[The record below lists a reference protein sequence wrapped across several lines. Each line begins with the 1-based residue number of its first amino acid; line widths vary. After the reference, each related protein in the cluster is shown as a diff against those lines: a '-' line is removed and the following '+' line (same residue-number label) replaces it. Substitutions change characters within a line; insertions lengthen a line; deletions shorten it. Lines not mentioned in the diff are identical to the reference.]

1 MPSSPNF
8 RLSNFLSDKATQP
21 YMAMIDL
28 CAAFGVGQSTAG
40 GKARVVSAALHTH
53 RVAVAEH
60 CRPGVDGGGQRPSSR
75 LAREPREVQE
85 IAFAKGLIPYIPA
98 DRGVGWEVAPGLPM
112 LPRRRSG
119 FTGRTAAADPRRLTA
134 AVTPADEGK

>member
-1 MPSSPNF
+1 MQNRQWSWLPSSPNF

-40 GKARVVSAALHTH
+40 GKARVVSAALRTH
-53 RVAVAEH
+53 RMAVAEQ

-98 DRGVGWEVAPGLPM
+98 DRGVGWEVAPGIADATPKAVWLYGSD
-112 LPRRRSG
+112 RRS
-119 FTGRTAAADPRRLTA
+119 RPEA
-134 AVTPADEGK
+134 

>member
-1 MPSSPNF
+1 LPSSPNF

-53 RVAVAEH
+53 RMAVAEH
-60 CRPGVDGGGQRPSSR
+60 CRPGVDGGGRRPSSR

-85 IAFAKGLIPYIPA
+85 TALAKGLIPLYNGGS
-98 DRGVGWEVAPGLPM
+98 RVGWEVAPGI
-112 LPRRRSG
+112 
-119 FTGRTAAADPRRLTA
+119 ADAIPKAVWLYGSPQPTRGLAA

>member
-1 MPSSPNF
+1 MQNRQWSWLPSSLNF

-53 RVAVAEH
+53 RMAVAEH
-60 CRPGVDGGGQRPSSR
+60 CRPGVDGGGRRPSSR

-85 IAFAKGLIPYIPA
+85 TVFAKGLIPYITA
-98 DRGVGWEVAPGLPM
+98 DRG
-112 LPRRRSG
+112 
-119 FTGRTAAADPRRLTA
+119 
-134 AVTPADEGK
+134 